1 MRRILIS
8 VPVTLALL
16 LAAPAIA
23 SAAAGATPT
32 ASGTV
37 ATPRGEVHVFL
48 TVHKFSK
55 THGKVKARGTATA
68 TLTPEGTRGAA
79 AGTAPVTVK
88 KNVTLTAES
97 SNNCKI
103 LKLKLEKV
111 ELKLLGLEVNLE
123 GNKAG
128 EPVEL
133 TVTGEPNGGPLGSL
147 FCQLANAKITL
158 GREAAVS
165 KMNRS
170 IADHGKGLPIGLTAH
185 IRGYAATTTETTPPA
200 EEICPVLSLVL
211 GPLHLNLLGLVV
223 ELNQIRLTLNANP
236 KGGVLGNLF
245 CGVVNAKP

>member
-1 MRRILIS
+1 MRRMLGS

-16 LAAPAIA
+16 LATPATASAEAGSSSAA
-23 SAAAGATPT
+23 SAAPAAP
-32 ASGTV
+32 S
-37 ATPRGEVHVFL
+37 GEVHVFL
-48 TVHKFSK
+48 AVHKFSR

-68 TLTPEGTRGAA
+68 TLTPDGTRGAA
-79 AGTAPVTVK
+79 AGAPVVTVK
-88 KNVTLTAES
+88 KSVTLAAES
-97 SNNCKI
+97 AENCKI

-158 GREAAVS
+158 GKAAAVA
-165 KMNRS
+165 KLNRT
-170 IADHGKGLPIGLTAH
+170 IADHGKGLPIGLTAQV
-185 IRGYAATTTETTPPA
+185 RGHVAATTETTTTT

-223 ELNQIRLTLNANP
+223 ELNQIHLTLNANP

-245 CGVVNAKP
+245 CGVVNAKA

>member
-1 MRRILIS
+1 MRRMLLG
-8 VPVTLALL
+8 VPVTVALL
-16 LAAPAIA
+16 LAIPAVAPA
-23 SAAAGATPT
+23 SAGTTPT
-32 ASGTV
+32 ALGAA

-48 TVHKFSK
+48 TVHQFSQK
-55 THGKVKARGTATA
+55 HGKVKARGTATA

-79 AGTAPVTVK
+79 TEARPVTVK

-97 SNNCKI
+97 SENCKI

-147 FCQLANAKITL
+147 FCQLANAKISL
-158 GREAAVS
+158 GKVAAES
-165 KMNRS
+165 KLNRA

-185 IRGYAATTTETTPPA
+185 VRGNIATTTETTPPT

-223 ELNQIRLTLNANP
+223 ELNQIHLTLNADP
-236 KGGVLGNLF
+236 KGGVLGSLF
-245 CGVVNAKP
+245 CGVVNAKA